1 MKKVLIITYYWP
13 PSGGPGVQRWLKFT
27 KYLQQFNIQP
37 HIVTVDADKASYP
50 VLDQTLQKQIPG
62 GVKVNRTN
70 SFEPLKLFS
79 SLFKK
84 EKVPYAGI
92 PDRDKMSAVGKLSLY
107 IRANFFIPDAR
118 IGWNKYAFKKCCE
131 IIEKEKIDFII
142 TTSPPH
148 STQLIGLRLKQT
160 YKLTWLADLRDPWT
174 DIYYYKKFHHSESA
188 KAKDKFLEK
197 EVLKNADIVTVTSE
211 QTRSLFASKMDAT
224 SEKIKVVTNGY
235 DEEDLPEFTPHQKNE
250 QFTLLFS
257 GTINKQFGM
266 DSFISAVSE
275 LIAEE
280 NSIHLSFV
288 GNVDPAL
295 AKELKSKIP
304 GVEFKGYVSHKE
316 SIAFAAKADLL
327 LLVIPEGE
335 NQGTIPGKTFE
346 YLSTQ
351 NPILCL
357 TPPNGNAA
365 RIIEECEAGIGI
377 EHHDKERMKKYI
389 TDLYLKWKKN
399 ESVKVNNTNFKKY
412 SRKETT
418 RQLAEIISNFK

>member
-1 MKKVLIITYYWP
+1 
-13 PSGGPGVQRWLKFT
+13 
-27 KYLQQFNIQP
+27 
-37 HIVTVDADKASYP
+37 
-50 VLDQTLQKQIPG
+50 
-62 GVKVNRTN
+62 
-70 SFEPLKLFS
+70 
-79 SLFKK
+79 
-84 EKVPYAGI
+84 
-92 PDRDKMSAVGKLSLY
+92 
-107 IRANFFIPDAR
+107 
-118 IGWNKYAFKKCCE
+118 
-131 IIEKEKIDFII
+131 
-142 TTSPPH
+142 
-148 STQLIGLRLKQT
+148 
-160 YKLTWLADLRDPWT
+160 
-174 DIYYYKKFHHSESA
+174 
-188 KAKDKFLEK
+188 
-197 EVLKNADIVTVTSE
+197 
-211 QTRSLFASKMDAT
+211 
-224 SEKIKVVTNGY
+224 
-235 DEEDLPEFTPHQKNE
+235 
-250 QFTLLFS
+250 
-257 GTINKQFGM
+257 QFGM

>member
-235 DEEDLPEFTPHQKNE
+235 DEEDLPEFTP
-250 QFTLLFS
+250 
-257 GTINKQFGM
+257 
-266 DSFISAVSE
+266 
-275 LIAEE
+275 
-280 NSIHLSFV
+280 
-288 GNVDPAL
+288 
-295 AKELKSKIP
+295 
-304 GVEFKGYVSHKE
+304 
-316 SIAFAAKADLL
+316 
-327 LLVIPEGE
+327 
-335 NQGTIPGKTFE
+335 
-346 YLSTQ
+346 
-351 NPILCL
+351 
-357 TPPNGNAA
+357 
-365 RIIEECEAGIGI
+365 
-377 EHHDKERMKKYI
+377 
-389 TDLYLKWKKN
+389 
-399 ESVKVNNTNFKKY
+399 
-412 SRKETT
+412 
-418 RQLAEIISNFK
+418 